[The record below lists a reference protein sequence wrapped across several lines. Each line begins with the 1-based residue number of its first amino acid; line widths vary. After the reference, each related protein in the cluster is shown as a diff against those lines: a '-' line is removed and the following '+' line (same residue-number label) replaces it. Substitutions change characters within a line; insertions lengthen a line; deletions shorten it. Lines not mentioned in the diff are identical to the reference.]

1 MMGGNVLAPG
11 EAAWI
16 LFGGFFALLALR
28 VPVAVALGMACLP
41 VMLIEPRLGAM
52 TLMQETFNAYN
63 SFILLAV
70 PFFL

>member
-1 MMGGNVLAPG
+1 MMGGNVLAPS

-41 VMLIEPRLGAM
+41 VMLIEPR
-52 TLMQETFNAYN
+52 
-63 SFILLAV
+63 
-70 PFFL
+70 